1 MALEPGT
8 VIGHYVIVSPL
19 GAGGMG
25 EVYLATD
32 QRLDR
37 QVAIKVI
44 AESVAGD
51 TQRLHRFMR
60 EARTASRLNHA
71 HIAHVYEIGE
81 AGGRHYIAMEYVR
94 GDSLAQRIRGKPMP
108 PSDVIVYAT
117 QIADALDEA
126 HNHGVIHRDLKPAN
140 AIISSRGRLKIVDFG
155 LAKSLTDVPG
165 SDPSMTTHPGD
176 TDIGVV
182 LGTVDYMSPEQVRG
196 LTVDQRSDI
205 FSLGVMV
212 YEMLT
217 GRLPFAGTSRTDTVF
232 RITQAQPEAISRYA
246 YDVPEDLDRIVR
258 KCLEKA
264 REHRYQNMRDLLV
277 DLSKL
282 RRDSSAILL
291 PIGPHGGVRQY
302 RRVALAI
309 AALAIGLATL
319 AIPAALWLR
328 PDTIESLAVVRGT
341 SAAADS
347 RAAELTDG
355 VASSLVSSLSLLS
368 SLRVAPRQMSLS
380 ERNGDRNP
388 LDVARGLNVHAA
400 LMVSVVPRGDAA
412 TLNVELVDVRHG
424 DGTVDWSYQETR
436 LLTEIELA
444 PETIAS
450 RVAENLNLRV
460 SVADQR
466 TREVN
471 QLYQRGRVYASRR
484 TDADLR
490 RAVALFEQAIARDP
504 NYALAHAGL
513 AYAHNLAAS
522 YSFTP
527 PGEAFPIA
535 RRSAQRALE
544 LDRNLAEGQTQL
556 GFVLFR
562 NDWDWAGAERA
573 FFQSI
578 TLDPSNALTRH
589 WLALLLSTTGRFK
602 ESLLQIRDAQR
613 LDPLSMQADAV
624 QAQLLYMARDYE
636 SAVATAREAI
646 AAGGSPYVAH
656 RYLGM
661 ALQQL
666 GKHDQAIEALTTALT
681 KEGGASTLLK
691 GDLGTALAAAGRTAE
706 ATQVYGDLLSQQRR
720 PGAVVSP
727 VSLAMVA
734 TALGDTPQALTWL
747 ETAYRTRANQINW
760 IKVDPRFDRLRREP
774 RFLALLKQLRLE

>member
-1 MALEPGT
+1 VALETGT

-60 EARTASRLNHA
+60 EARTASKLNHS

-94 GDSLAQRIRGKPMP
+94 GESLAQRIRGKPMP

-140 AIISSRGRLKIVDFG
+140 AIVSPRGRLKIVDFG
-155 LAKSLTDVPG
+155 LAKSLTDMPG

-176 TDIGVV
+176 TDVGVV

-258 KCLEKA
+258 KCIEKA

-291 PIGPHGGVRQY
+291 PIGSHSVWRH
-302 RRVALAI
+302 RRAALTI
-309 AALAIGLATL
+309 AAVAVVVATL
-319 AIPAALWLR
+319 AIPTLMWLR

-341 SAAADS
+341 SAASDP

-355 VASSLVSSLSLLS
+355 VASSLVNSLSLLS
-368 SLRVAPRQMSLS
+368 SLRVAPRQLSLPP
-380 ERNGDRNP
+380 RQPDQNP
-388 LDVARGLNVHAA
+388 LDLARQIGMHAA
-400 LMVSVVPRGDAA
+400 LLVSVVPRGETAA
-412 TLNVELVDVRHG
+412 LNVELVDVKHG
-424 DGTVDWSYQETR
+424 ETAIEWSYQETR
-436 LLTEIELA
+436 RLAEIELA
-444 PETIAS
+444 QESISSRIAE
-450 RVAENLNLRV
+450 ALNVRM
-460 SVADQR
+460 SVADRQS
-466 TREVN
+466 REVN
-471 QLYQRGRVYASRR
+471 QLYQRGRVYAARR
-484 TDADLR
+484 TNADLR
-490 RAVALFEQAIARDP
+490 SAIALYEQAIAKDP
-504 NYALAHAGL
+504 NYAPPYAGIAF
-513 AYAHNLAAS
+513 AYNLAGTYGFMPS
-522 YSFTP
+522 
-527 PGEAFPIA
+527 GEAFPLA
-535 RRSAQRALE
+535 RKSAERALE
-544 LDRNLAEGQTQL
+544 LDTNLADGHTQL
-556 GFVLFR
+556 AYILFR
-562 NDWDWAGAERA
+562 YDWDWAGAERR
-573 FFQSI
+573 FFQAI
-578 TLDPSNALTRH
+578 ALDPSLAVTRH
-589 WLALLLSTTGRFK
+589 WLALLLSTTGRFE

-624 QAQLLYMARDYE
+624 QAQLLYMARDYDR
-636 SAVATAREAI
+636 AVATGREAI
-646 AAGGSPYVAH
+646 AVGGSPYVAH

-666 GKHDQAIEALTTALT
+666 GKHDDAIDALRTALM
-681 KEGGASTLLK
+681 KEGGTSTLLK
-691 GDLGTALAAAGRTAE
+691 GDLGSALAAAGRTAD
-706 ATQVYGDLLSQQRR
+706 ARRVYEDLLAEQRR
-720 PGAVVSP
+720 PGGVVSP
-727 VSLAMVA
+727 VSLAMIA
-734 TALGDTPQALTWL
+734 TGLGDTLEALTWL
-747 ETAYRTRANQINW
+747 ETAYRTRANQIAW
-760 IKVDPRFDRLRREP
+760 IKVDPRFDRLRKEP
-774 RFLALLKQLRLE
+774 RFVALLKQLRLQ